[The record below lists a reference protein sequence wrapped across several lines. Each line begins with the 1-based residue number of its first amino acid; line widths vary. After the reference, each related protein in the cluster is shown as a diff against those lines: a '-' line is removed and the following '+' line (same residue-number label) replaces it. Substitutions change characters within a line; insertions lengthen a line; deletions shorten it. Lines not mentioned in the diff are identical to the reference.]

1 MRNFFKNISLL
12 SMFLCDFQRKQ
23 DKIIFGRES
32 VIIIDLVKRDSG
44 MCAQYEYLRCLSAI
58 VEIYFIRDRESYVG
72 IRRYVAYT
80 RSTNEKYYFHH
91 VMHIYQDSKYQ
102 ICLRILSDRFII
114 KFDKNV
120 E

>member
-1 MRNFFKNISLL
+1 
-12 SMFLCDFQRKQ
+12 
-23 DKIIFGRES
+23 
-32 VIIIDLVKRDSG
+32 
-44 MCAQYEYLRCLSAI
+44 MCAQYKYLRCLSAI

-80 RSTNEKYYFHH
+80 RSTNGKTLLPRCYAYID
-91 VMHIYQDSKYQ
+91 IYQDSKYQ

>member
-1 MRNFFKNISLL
+1 MRNLFKNNFIVTI
-12 SMFLCDFQRKQ
+12 FLCDFQRKQ

-32 VIIIDLVKRDSG
+32 VIIIGLVKRDSG
-44 MCAQYEYLRCLSAI
+44 MCAQYKYLRCLSAI
-58 VEIYFIRDRESYVG
+58 VELYFIRDRVSYVG

-80 RSTNEKYYFHH
+80 NEKHYFHD